1 MSVVAI
7 STPFNISIDLNIAP
21 VWKRMVAFIIDG
33 IILTVYSWAMSVLV
47 LNNIESAVNSEAVSF
62 LLTLFLIILPVS
74 FYHFLMEVFFSGQS
88 IGKKAMKIRVVNFNG
103 NEGSVSQYFLRMLF
117 RSSSITPL
125 AAAIIASLFAELGE
139 GGVGSEA
146 FIISLIIVFFLLSG
160 GMFLYFAISKYS
172 QRIGD
177 KLANTLVIETH
188 TAADIHQ
195 TIFLD
200 ISDQGYQVQ
209 FPEVMKLT
217 DRDINGIRNL
227 LEVRRIT
234 AESEAYMLRIASR
247 IEEVLGIKRTQ
258 EPYDFLA
265 QLLRD
270 YNFLTSK

>member
-21 VWKRMVAFIIDG
+21 VWKRMVAFLIDG
-33 IILTVYSWAMSVLV
+33 LILVVYALAMSMLV
-47 LNNIESAVNSEAVSF
+47 LRNIERAVNSEAVSF
-62 LLTLFLIILPVS
+62 LFTLFLVILPVS

-88 IGKKAMKIRVVNFNG
+88 IGKRAMGIRVVNFTG

-117 RSSSITPL
+117 RASSISPL
-125 AAAIIASLFAELGE
+125 AAGIIASLFAELGE
-139 GGVGSEA
+139 GGIGSET
-146 FIISLIIVFFLLSG
+146 FILFYLALIFLVSG
-160 GMFLYFAISKYS
+160 SMFLYFAISKYS

-200 ISDQGYQVQ
+200 INDQGYQVQ
-209 FPEVMKLT
+209 YPEVMKLT

-234 AESEAYMLRIASR
+234 AESEAYMQRIASR

-258 EPYDFLA
+258 EPYEFLA

-270 YNFLTSK
+270 YNFLTRK